1 MWVAVSVGGGRRD
14 ECERSF
20 DGDARPRPTAQDIN
34 DSDDSD
40 VTYQYI
46 GLQWSN
52 QVPHGTDHFAS

>member
-1 MWVAVSVGGGRRD
+1 MRD
-14 ECERSF
+14 ECERAF

-34 DSDDSD
+34 DSYDSD

-52 QVPHGTDHFAS
+52 QVPMALTTSPANITPLVI

>member
-1 MWVAVSVGGGRRD
+1 MRD
-14 ECERSF
+14 ECERAF

-34 DSDDSD
+34 DSYDSD

-52 QVPHGTDHFAS
+52 QVPYGTDHFAS